1 MTPIYI
7 ANDGTQ
13 FPNIPKCFNYEWRNF
28 YPNITAYNEA
38 GDMVS
43 TFDEANIFRVHDEG
57 ECQFLIDTL
66 SETSDNHEIEFF
78 RNTSSCS
85 GLFFGVFDPIF
96 VADEDIKEFG
106 YFHPMDNT
114 DLADEMRPH
123 WEE

>member
-1 MTPIYI
+1 MTHIYV
-7 ANDGTQ
+7 AHDGTQ
-13 FPNIPKCFNYEWRNF
+13 FDTVPDCFNYEWQEIH
-28 YPNITAYNEA
+28 PGVTAYNEA

-43 TFDEANIFRVHDEG
+43 TFEDANIFRVHNEI
-57 ECQFLIDTL
+57 ECNFLIDTL
-66 SETSDNHEIEFF
+66 SETSDDHRIEFF
-78 RNTSSCS
+78 RNTRSNS